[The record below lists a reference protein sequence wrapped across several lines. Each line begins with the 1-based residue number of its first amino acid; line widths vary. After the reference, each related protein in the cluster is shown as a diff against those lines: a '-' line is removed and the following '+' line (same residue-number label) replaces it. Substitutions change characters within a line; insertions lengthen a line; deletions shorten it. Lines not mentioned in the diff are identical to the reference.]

1 MITYTTPD
9 QAPDEPVSAQLRRQR
24 IADAWVQLG
33 CCVFA
38 LLVDLLLI
46 AVGVHLFRTGFL
58 PTWLDGHGGT
68 WAWFGAG
75 AVACWWVGS
84 ETPNAI
90 SQLGAA
96 QSQLTSERLQARFA
110 AALGEDWDQR

>member
-1 MITYTTPD
+1 MNSDSSPD
-9 QAPDEPVSAQLRRQR
+9 QVSDESAPAELRRRR

-38 LLVDLLLI
+38 LVVDLLLI
-46 AVGVHLFRTGFL
+46 AAGVHFFRTGFL
-58 PTWLDGHGGT
+58 PAWLDGHGGT

-75 AVACWWVGS
+75 AVACWWVGV

-96 QSQLTSERLQARFA
+96 HSQLTSERLQARFA
-110 AALGEDWDQR
+110 AALGEEWARR